1 MEHRFWSSARKLWR
15 VGRFAALLGLIL
27 IVSRLPTVET
37 SPESKGQEQPGQEV
51 KTPISPFPKKEQ
63 DVLKPTAETFIEN
76 YFVALNRH
84 DFKAAKR
91 VLAPML
97 DPKWVKDYERYW
109 QNFESGSLSISIRSI
124 ATDKQNLTKVR
135 FTRYGK
141 FKGVKA
147 ESNWI
152 YWLSESKSDFRII
165 SIANEPATDEKL
177 ENDQKPKL

>member
-1 MEHRFWSSARKLWR
+1 MRFGTLA
-15 VGRFAALLGLIL
+15 GLIGVIL
-27 IVSRLPTVET
+27 ILSRQPTVET
-37 SPESKGQEQPGQEV
+37 SPESEGQKQPRQEV
-51 KTPISPFPKKEQ
+51 EKPISPFPKKAQ
-63 DVLKPTAETFIEN
+63 DVPKLLAETFIEN

-97 DPKWVKDYERYW
+97 TPKWVKDYEAYW
-109 QNFESGSLSISIRSI
+109 QKFEPGSLSIRIRSI
-124 ATDKQNLTKVR
+124 TTDTQALTKVR

-141 FKGVKA
+141 FKGVKV

-152 YWLSESKSDFRII
+152 YWLSGSKSDFRII
-165 SIANEPATDEKL
+165 SIATETATDEKL